1 MNLAIENGMDP
12 YRAIACASINAAD
25 CYHLWE
31 RGAITPGR
39 FADFFF
45 SDSLSL
51 LKPEEVYV
59 QGELVANNGKIIKKS
74 PHVEPEGVSGSV
86 NIKDIS
92 LSTFS
97 LPLKSN
103 KARVIEILPGGVVT
117 KKGEAEVKRDENGE
131 WVHDKNEDI
140 LKITVIERHNG
151 TGHHAS
157 ALIKGYG
164 MKHGAIATTIAHD
177 SHNIIVVGDND
188 RDMLLSVKRLEELGG
203 GITAWKDGEE
213 LAYHRLEI
221 AGLMTDETVEDVTK
235 CLDELHEAVE
245 TKMEGIN
252 PEIDPFMTL
261 CFMAL
266 PVIPAYKI
274 TDCGLFDVTAFDF
287 VDVSIL

>member
-1 MNLAIENGMDP
+1 MTGNGTGDITEEIPDLNMDDIE
-12 YRAIACASINAAD
+12 SITVLKDAAD

-131 WVHDKNEDI
+131 WVHDKV
-140 LKITVIERHNG
+140 TVN
-151 TGHHAS
+151 
-157 ALIKGYG
+157 KDN
-164 MKHGAIATTIAHD
+164 TTIVNGHGEKA
-177 SHNIIVVGDND
+177 NIQD
-188 RDMLLSVKRLEELGG
+188 RVAQIKNEIENTKSSYDKEKLQERLAKLAGGVAVLYLLPTIFIS
-203 GITAWKDGEE
+203 
-213 LAYHRLEI
+213 
-221 AGLMTDETVEDVTK
+221 
-235 CLDELHEAVE
+235 
-245 TKMEGIN
+245 
-252 PEIDPFMTL
+252 F
-261 CFMAL
+261 
-266 PVIPAYKI
+266 
-274 TDCGLFDVTAFDF
+274 
-287 VDVSIL
+287 